1 MSIPSAHCRSPR
13 GFTLIELLVVI
24 AIIAVLIALLLPA
37 VQMARE
43 SASRS
48 QCSNNLRQIGL
59 ALHSYDDD
67 RGHLPAGYLWLQ
79 VWTTSQSDESTWI
92 SHLLPYIEQVALADT
107 YNAALSGHWFGE
119 PSPDPLVDPVRSA
132 FLHVFLCP
140 SDIGPVPL
148 VSSAYPFFARGNYAA
163 NNGIGP
169 MKVAM
174 APPFDPSSTVAVPGV
189 FMQNSHTRMTDITDG
204 TTNTVFVSEL
214 LKVPGN
220 VDGRGIMHYPEGP
233 LYQHNYTP
241 NNVAPDHFRSGLCQS
256 TAQAPCTGA
265 YPDWSTRAVI
275 LTARSNHPG
284 GVNVLLGDASV
295 RFVENNVTLPTW
307 QALSS
312 PNKGDMIGPDF

>member
-1 MSIPSAHCRSPR
+1 VSR

-48 QCSNNLRQIGL
+48 QCANNLHQIGL
-59 ALHSYDDD
+59 ALHSYDED

-79 VWTTSQSDESTWI
+79 VLGTPQSDESTWI
-92 SHLLPYIEQVALADT
+92 SHLLPYIEQVTLANT
-107 YNAALSGHWFGE
+107 YNAPLSGHWFGE
-119 PSPDPLVDPVRSA
+119 PSPDPLVDPVRGA
-132 FLHVFLCP
+132 FLHIFLCP
-140 SDIGPVPL
+140 SDISPVPL
-148 VSSAYPFFARGNYAA
+148 VSTYYARGNYAA

-169 MKVAM
+169 MNVAM
-174 APPFDPSSTVAVPGV
+174 APPFNPNSTVVVPGV
-189 FMQNSHTRMTDITDG
+189 FMQNSRMRMTDITDG

-214 LKVPGN
+214 LKVSGD

-233 LYQHNYTP
+233 LYHHNHTP
-241 NNVAPDHFRSGLCQS
+241 NSPNPDHFRSELCQS
-256 TAQAPCTGA
+256 TPQAPCIGA

-284 GVNVLLGDASV
+284 GVNILLGDASV
-295 RFVENNVTLPTW
+295 RCVKNSITLPTW

-312 PNKGDMIGPDF
+312 PNKGDQIGPDF